1 MAVEPLFGTRAQRA
15 FIITIVVFI
24 EAIVVVTMVG
34 LTFGTVRSEAGSHF
48 DGLGYKTLPCYLAL
62 FILAEIFEFV
72 MAFDALRLRNII
84 QLMGIFLFHGAL
96 IVSSA
101 LQVHETKVAIY
112 GCPTCVSDYVQLWN
126 YVQHFLIVAP
136 CVIAASWFFLMF
148 WFREL
153 YSEFGWVIFHV
164 VGANPKLKSMY
175 QYYQIF
181 ICLLKFDFFCFVGVT
196 MQLLI
201 VVLNSSSAEFG
212 VTIAAIPVVLF
223 LLAGCAYA
231 VRNEIKWLMTLSLTL
246 MVAAMTYSLS
256 VQTRALLRAFVR
268 GTICFNS
275 RDVDRLQL
283 YLAVVA
289 FLLLLTTFAI
299 GIKCFRD
306 FDKGLY
312 ESKTHDLGANSQ
324 YLPSPR
330 TQGGMA
336 EHQSSYFTGG
346 APLQPQISIE

>member
-15 FIITIVVFI
+15 FIITIVVQ
-24 EAIVVVTMVG
+24 AIVVITMVG
-34 LTFGTVRSEAGSHF
+34 LTFGTVRSEAGNRF

-72 MAFDALRLRNII
+72 MAFDALRSRNII

-96 IVSSA
+96 IVFSA

-112 GCPTCVSDYVQLWN
+112 GCPTCVSDYVQLWL

-231 VRNEIKWLMTLSLTL
+231 VRNEIKWLMALSLAL
-246 MVAAMTYSLS
+246 MVAAMTYFLYKLVRFYEPSS
-256 VQTRALLRAFVR
+256 EAQYVSTRATLTVF
-268 GTICFNS
+268 T
-275 RDVDRLQL
+275 
-283 YLAVVA
+283 VVA

-312 ESKTHDLGANSQ
+312 ESKTHDLGGNSQ